1 MAFSQAQDG
10 PTLPTTNPA
19 STGIFSGNQN
29 NPNMN
34 IDPPIIP
41 PLLPPPPLQTSHT
54 RVRHYRERY
63 GAHQNN
69 QQNDN
74 PVGTAYTKAYQT
86 QETVQ
91 SHFLD
96 DSDDTVKPS
105 LVQRKLKWVKKIC
118 HFVKNKT
125 SKKKSDQPTLKQQRL
140 EIQLPVECK
149 TPQLLV
155 QTKPKSDYVGPTINY
170 TEPMMDYVEPM
181 MDYVEPMMDYVE
193 PMTDYVEPIIN
204 YTEPM
209 TDYTEPMTDYTES
222 IMETAATTIKLPDLV
237 EEWKAASA
245 NVMDTPMELA
255 HTVIEIPGMVLDGL
269 DVENYMDHEEILDQS
284 VQQVKELDQSTQL
297 NKNYVKL
304 LLTENLAE
312 DLEFPK
318 ASELLWIQNL
328 NTHQRKLFN
337 KQLFKPYLDAYRLFE
352 NFNKIPKHLGHN
364 TTEPEENEET
374 FVLLP
379 ALVLPDNSTT
389 IKNLLEKVI
398 QLNSLVELEDSII
411 SLSHFG
417 APKILLF
424 RFQLLKEIILQL
436 LLKIPPDRFGQPYTA
451 FHIPRIVVGVG

>member
-41 PLLPPPPLQTSHT
+41 PLLPPPPIRTSHT

-91 SHFLD
+91 SHFSD

-125 SKKKSDQPTLKQQRL
+125 SKKKSDQPTLKQQHL

-149 TPQLLV
+149 TPQLLF
-155 QTKPKSDYVGPTINY
+155 QTKPKSEYVGPT
-170 TEPMMDYVEPM
+170 
-181 MDYVEPMMDYVE
+181 
-193 PMTDYVEPIIN
+193 IN

-209 TDYTEPMTDYTES
+209 TDYTEPMTDYTEPMTDYTEPMMDYTEP
-222 IMETAATTIKLPDLV
+222 IVDTAATTIKLPDLM

-245 NVMDTPMELA
+245 KVMDTPLELA
-255 HTVIEIPGMVLDGL
+255 HTGIEIPGMVLDGL
-269 DVENYMDHEEILDQS
+269 DAENYVDHEEILDQS
-284 VQQVKELDQSTQL
+284 VHQVKELDQSTHL

-318 ASELLWIQNL
+318 ASEFLWIQNI

-337 KQLFKPYLDAYRLFE
+337 KQLFKPYLDAYGLFE
-352 NFNKIPKHLGHN
+352 VFNKIPQHLGHN

-374 FVLLP
+374 FVLPP
-379 ALVLPDNSTT
+379 ALGLSDNSTT

-411 SLSHFG
+411 SLYHFR

-424 RFQLLKEIILQL
+424 RFQLLEEIILQL
-436 LLKIPPDRFGQPYTA
+436 LLKIPPDRFGQLYTA